1 MNLSPFCGSFATER
15 GLFSIYSATL
25 ASEPLFRYTSIAV
38 DHLQEYEVYIM
49 KYQIKDGT
57 VTLGGETILSHID
70 FEIQGNQKIAVVG
83 RNGAGK
89 TTLLRLIAGEL
100 SLDRDDR
107 RQGPGI
113 LASRQLTV
121 EMLGQQALAEEERTV
136 EELMMLHCPA
146 KGLFDRERFEYER
159 EYDTLFTGLG
169 FQKEDKKRSVAAFS
183 GGQKTKI
190 ALIQLLLKKPD
201 LLLLDEPTNHLDM
214 ETASW
219 LEGYL
224 RQYPGAVVMVSHDRF
239 FMDRTA
245 DIVYEL
251 EQGKLTRY
259 PGNYTNYREQKR
271 KNYEIQMKSYLRQ
284 QEEIERQEEL
294 IKRFKNK
301 PSKAAFAR
309 SRKKILERMLPVEKP
324 REDMAHIFTGTI
336 TPLIP
341 GSKWVFEAE
350 HLKIGYDKHSLLE
363 LSLRIR
369 KGQKIGI
376 LGVNGSGKTT
386 FLKTVAGFLPAVAGE
401 CALGNNIT
409 IGYFDQYSA
418 AIQSEKTVVE
428 HFSDLFP
435 SLTDKEVR
443 TILGAYLFKGKDG
456 AKRVDD
462 LSGGEKARLVLAELL
477 QSRPNFLIL
486 DEPTNHMDIQAKE
499 TLESAFQAYEGTILF
514 VSHDRYFIRQVAK
527 SVLIFENNAAFYYP
541 FGYEHYLERKEKEA
555 SGEPLAARIKAE
567 EQALIEG
574 LKAVPRAERHR
585 LREIPEEEAYDQW
598 RLRLAAEAIENA
610 AEQTEEIWQQ
620 ILEKNGKREE
630 WELEH
635 WDQWLNEIADKNED
649 AACGEKQEKQAEEE
663 LSAFTEQYENAQ
675 SAWTD
680 ACLFWYD
687 IWCEAH
693 PEPVMDPGTSDTDG
707 SVPQDTESSK
717 TDGSEI

>member
-1 MNLSPFCGSFATER
+1 MFVAGPKFKNPPASK
-15 GLFSIYSATL
+15 L
-25 ASEPLFRYTSIAV
+25 ASDFRPFDPGIKLCDY
-38 DHLQEYEVYIM
+38 LQTYEVTTM

-113 LASRQLTV
+113 TASRQLTV
-121 EMLGQQALAEEERTV
+121 EMLGQQALAGEERTV
-136 EELMMLHCPA
+136 EELVMLNCPA
-146 KGLFDRERFEYER
+146 KGPFDRERFEYER

-245 DIVYEL
+245 NIVYEL

-386 FLKTVAGFLPAVAGE
+386 FLKTVAGFLPAVAGD

-541 FGYEHYLERKEKEA
+541 FGYEHYLERKEKET

>member
-1 MNLSPFCGSFATER
+1 MFVAGPKFKNPPASK
-15 GLFSIYSATL
+15 L
-25 ASEPLFRYTSIAV
+25 ASDFRPFDPGIKLCDY
-38 DHLQEYEVYIM
+38 LQTYEVTTM

-70 FEIQGNQKIAVVG
+70 FEIQVNQKIAVVG

-113 LASRQLTV
+113 TASRQLTV
-121 EMLGQQALAEEERTV
+121 EMLGQQALAGEERTV
-136 EELMMLHCPA
+136 EELVMLNCPA
-146 KGLFDRERFEYER
+146 KGPFDRERFEYER

-514 VSHDRYFIRQVAK
+514 VSHDRYFIRQVAM

>member
-1 MNLSPFCGSFATER
+1 MFLAGPKFKNPPASK
-15 GLFSIYSATL
+15 L
-25 ASEPLFRYTSIAV
+25 ASDFRPFDPGIKLCDY
-38 DHLQEYEVYIM
+38 LQTYEVTTM

-113 LASRQLTV
+113 TASRQLTV
-121 EMLGQQALAEEERTV
+121 EMLGQQALAGEERTV
-136 EELMMLHCPA
+136 EELVMLNCPA
-146 KGLFDRERFEYER
+146 KGPFDRERFEYER

-386 FLKTVAGFLPAVAGE
+386 FLKTVAGFLPAVAGD

>member
-1 MNLSPFCGSFATER
+1 MFVAGPKFKNPPASK
-15 GLFSIYSATL
+15 L
-25 ASEPLFRYTSIAV
+25 ASDFRPFDPGIKLCDY
-38 DHLQEYEVYIM
+38 LQTYEVTTM

-113 LASRQLTV
+113 TASRQLTV
-121 EMLGQQALAEEERTV
+121 EMLGQQALAGEERTV
-136 EELMMLHCPA
+136 EELVMLNCPA
-146 KGLFDRERFEYER
+146 KGPFDRERFEYER

-259 PGNYTNYREQKR
+259 PGNYTNYRGQKR

>member
-1 MNLSPFCGSFATER
+1 MFFA
-15 GLFSIYSATL
+15 GPKFKNPPASKL
-25 ASEPLFRYTSIAV
+25 ASDFRPFDPGIKLCDY
-38 DHLQEYEVYIM
+38 LQTYEVTTM

-113 LASRQLTV
+113 TASRQLTV
-121 EMLGQQALAEEERTV
+121 EMLGQQALAGEERTV
-136 EELMMLHCPA
+136 EELVMLNCPA
-146 KGLFDRERFEYER
+146 KGPFDRERFEYER

-284 QEEIERQEEL
+284 QDEIERQEEL
-294 IKRFKNK
+294 IKLFKNK

>member
-1 MNLSPFCGSFATER
+1 MFFA
-15 GLFSIYSATL
+15 GPKFKNPPASKL
-25 ASEPLFRYTSIAV
+25 ASDFRPFDPGIKLCDY
-38 DHLQEYEVYIM
+38 LQTYEVTTM

-113 LASRQLTV
+113 TASRQLTV
-121 EMLGQQALAEEERTV
+121 EMLGQQALAGEERTV
-136 EELMMLHCPA
+136 EELVMLNCPA
-146 KGLFDRERFEYER
+146 KGPFDRERFEYER

-386 FLKTVAGFLPAVAGE
+386 FLKTVAGFLPAVAGD

>member
-1 MNLSPFCGSFATER
+1 
-15 GLFSIYSATL
+15 
-25 ASEPLFRYTSIAV
+25 
-38 DHLQEYEVYIM
+38 M

-113 LASRQLTV
+113 TASRQLTV
-121 EMLGQQALAEEERTV
+121 EMLGQQALAGEERTV
-136 EELMMLHCPA
+136 EELVMLNCPA
-146 KGLFDRERFEYER
+146 KGPFDRERFEYER

-376 LGVNGSGKTT
+376 LGVNGSGRTT

-610 AEQTEEIWQQ
+610 AEQVEGLWQQ

-630 WELEH
+630 RELEH
-635 WDQWLNEIADKNED
+635 WDQPVNEIADKNEDAACGEKQENED

>member
-1 MNLSPFCGSFATER
+1 MFVAGPKFKNPPASK
-15 GLFSIYSATL
+15 L
-25 ASEPLFRYTSIAV
+25 ASDFRPFDPGIKLCDY
-38 DHLQEYEVYIM
+38 LQTYEVTTM

-113 LASRQLTV
+113 TASRQLTV
-121 EMLGQQALAEEERTV
+121 EMLGQQALAGEERTV
-136 EELMMLHCPA
+136 EELVMLNCPA
-146 KGLFDRERFEYER
+146 KGPFDRERFEYER

-693 PEPVMDPGTSDTDG
+693 PEPVMDTGTSDTDG

>member
-1 MNLSPFCGSFATER
+1 MFVAGPKFKNPPASK
-15 GLFSIYSATL
+15 L
-25 ASEPLFRYTSIAV
+25 ASDFRPFDPGIKLCDY
-38 DHLQEYEVYIM
+38 LQTYEVTTM

-113 LASRQLTV
+113 TASRQLTV
-121 EMLGQQALAEEERTV
+121 EMLGQQALAGEERTV
-136 EELMMLHCPA
+136 EELVMLNCPA
-146 KGLFDRERFEYER
+146 KGPFDRERFEYER

-707 SVPQDTESSK
+707 SVSQDTESSK

>member
-1 MNLSPFCGSFATER
+1 MFVAGPKFKNPPASK
-15 GLFSIYSATL
+15 L
-25 ASEPLFRYTSIAV
+25 ASDFRPFDPGIKLCDY
-38 DHLQEYEVYIM
+38 LQTYEVTTM

-57 VTLGGETILSHID
+57 VTLGGETIVSHID

-113 LASRQLTV
+113 TASRQLTV
-121 EMLGQQALAEEERTV
+121 EMLGQQALAGEERTV
-136 EELMMLHCPA
+136 EELVMLNCPA
-146 KGLFDRERFEYER
+146 KGPFDRERFEYER

-443 TILGAYLFKGKDG
+443 TILGASLFKGKDG